1 MITDFE
7 DHQPQIG
14 KDVFIA
20 DSALVLGRVALADR
34 SSIWYGSILRGDVH
48 EISIGEAT
56 NIQDRC
62 VIHVTNGRYATHI
75 GSQVTVG
82 HGAVLH
88 GCTIADQVLVGIGAI
103 VLDNTTV
110 GQGSVI
116 GAGSLLPPGK
126 TYPGGS
132 LIVGSPAKVKR
143 PLSEDELAWIKK
155 SADHYV
161 VLAAKHAALQS

>member
-1 MITDFE
+1 MIRDFAGVR
-7 DHQPQIG
+7 PTIG
-14 KDVFIA
+14 ENVFIA
-20 DSALVLGRVALADR
+20 DSALVLGRVVLAAR

-48 EISIGEAT
+48 DISIGADT

-62 VIHVTNGRYATHI
+62 VIHVTSGRFATTI

-88 GCTIADQVLVGIGAI
+88 GCTIADRVLIGIGAI

-110 GQGSVI
+110 GRGSVVA
-116 GAGSLLPPGK
+116 AGSLLPPGK
-126 TYPGGS
+126 TYPEGS

-143 PLSEDELAWIKK
+143 ALDKDELAWIKS
-155 SADHYV
+155 SAEHYV
-161 VLAAKHAALQS
+161 ALAAQHAAL